1 MPGLEGPKGSTGADG
16 PSGPAGPP
24 GPNGAPGDRGDAG
37 PPGKEGPVGP
47 AGLQGPPGPIGARGQ
62 RGEEGPPGKQGAPGL
77 GGRPGDKGPPGAA
90 GAMGAPGSPGL
101 PGPPG
106 KTGPTG
112 PTGERGERGTA
123 GPPGIVG
130 PPGAI
135 GKPGPPGLQGIPGE
149 QGPGGPKGSKGHRGL
164 IGLQGLP
171 GPVGPGGEK
180 GPPGE
185 NGKNGDPG
193 APGARG
199 PPGIDGA
206 VGQMGNPGPTGP
218 RGAQGEEGKRGP
230 PGELGPMGPPGPPGE
245 GSGFDM
251 AALSAMMSQGSAKG
265 PDPLSADEPARDF
278 GSPEQM
284 REAYERLKAALERI
298 KKPDGTKETPAKS
311 CKDLKNN
318 HPTKPSG
325 DYWIDPNGNDV
336 KDAIVVYC
344 NMGTGASC
352 IHPKPAKSQQITIMS
367 DEQDM
372 WVGEMEENG
381 FDINYKA
388 DSNQLSYLQLLSTT
402 AEQTITFN
410 CKNTVAYVNPRN
422 QARNA
427 ITLMAWNDS
436 PIKHRG
442 KGKYHVLQDEC
453 KHRKRSWAKTIFKV
467 ETQKPTR
474 LPIVDVQIEDFGKP
488 YQAFELEI
496 GEVCFS

>member
-1 MPGLEGPKGSTGADG
+1 
-16 PSGPAGPP
+16 
-24 GPNGAPGDRGDAG
+24 
-37 PPGKEGPVGP
+37 
-47 AGLQGPPGPIGARGQ
+47 
-62 RGEEGPPGKQGAPGL
+62 
-77 GGRPGDKGPPGAA
+77 
-90 GAMGAPGSPGL
+90 
-101 PGPPG
+101 
-106 KTGPTG
+106 
-112 PTGERGERGTA
+112 
-123 GPPGIVG
+123 
-130 PPGAI
+130 
-135 GKPGPPGLQGIPGE
+135 
-149 QGPGGPKGSKGHRGL
+149 
-164 IGLQGLP
+164 
-171 GPVGPGGEK
+171 
-180 GPPGE
+180 
-185 NGKNGDPG
+185 
-193 APGARG
+193 
-199 PPGIDGA
+199 
-206 VGQMGNPGPTGP
+206 
-218 RGAQGEEGKRGP
+218 
-230 PGELGPMGPPGPPGE
+230 
-245 GSGFDM
+245 M

-284 REAYERLKAALERI
+284 REAYEKLKATLERI

-344 NMGTGASC
+344 NMDTGASC

-388 DSNQLSYLQLLSTT
+388 DSNQLSYLQLLSTM

-410 CKNTVAYVNPRN
+410 CKNTVAYMNPRN

-442 KGKYHVLQDEC
+442 KGKYQVLQDEC